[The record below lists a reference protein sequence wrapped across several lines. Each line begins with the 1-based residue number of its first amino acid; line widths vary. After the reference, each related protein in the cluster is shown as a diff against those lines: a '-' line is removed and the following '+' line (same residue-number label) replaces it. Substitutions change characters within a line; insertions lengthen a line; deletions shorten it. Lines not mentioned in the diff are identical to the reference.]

1 MLPLTFPDWVVIDFF
16 EVLDGSIG
24 KRLKDIFCDSEHWAY
39 NHKALLIK
47 LPLNFWNNGFDFF
60 LLFLNLLKIDF
71 PFIFRHLIGEVPR
84 GFIFGVWGFVWRYW
98 VIFIRRTV
106 LGLIEGILYRL
117 LFPKWIICIVLLKL
131 DNFRLFLW
139 LLHYLLCHTLITSR
153 IPSVYP
159 FILTILL
166 LYFIVIILNL
176 YYPIISKWHQI
187 FYYISFIF

>member
-71 PFIFRHLIGEVPR
+71 PFFFRPR
-84 GFIFGVWGFVWRYW
+84 GFNFGVWG
-98 VIFIRRTV
+98 
-106 LGLIEGILYRL
+106 
-117 LFPKWIICIVLLKL
+117 LFEDIG
-131 DNFRLFLW
+131 
-139 LLHYLLCHTLITSR
+139 
-153 IPSVYP
+153 
-159 FILTILL
+159 
-166 LYFIVIILNL
+166 
-176 YYPIISKWHQI
+176 
-187 FYYISFIF
+187 